1 MEWETGIVV
10 PHVKL
15 LLVMYAMLKYQLE
28 LCCFPLTQLPAEF
41 AWGSP
46 GRWPKSLEPC
56 HT

>member
-15 LLVMYAMLKYQLE
+15 LLVMYAVLKYQLE